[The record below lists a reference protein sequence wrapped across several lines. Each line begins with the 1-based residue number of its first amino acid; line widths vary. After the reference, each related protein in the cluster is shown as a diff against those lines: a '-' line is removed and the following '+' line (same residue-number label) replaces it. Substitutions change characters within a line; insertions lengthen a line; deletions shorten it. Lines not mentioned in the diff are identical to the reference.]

1 MSILF
6 KYVLRRGRSSVYCG
20 LVCRMHWTFS
30 LTKRYFRWFDL
41 EFPENMRKL
50 PEVEEAKALM
60 NEAVSWSVMKW
71 LREKKRVRQVAD
83 RANAALDELDRAIK
97 ARWNAEFRAAYD
109 ELSAQ
114 ADTRE
119 RRSQPSPKRSGA
131 DGVRYFARQVKEA
144 DDEAYRARMD
154 AEKTFDEA
162 ERQLSTALAREGCHK
177 AILSWD
183 LHEKAIRRAEA

>member
-1 MSILF
+1 
-6 KYVLRRGRSSVYCG
+6 
-20 LVCRMHWTFS
+20 
-30 LTKRYFRWFDL
+30 
-41 EFPENMRKL
+41 MRKL

-83 RANAALDELDRAIK
+83 RANAALDELDCATK
-97 ARWNAEFRAAYD
+97 ARWNAEIRAAYD

-114 ADTRE
+114 ANAKE
-119 RRSQPSPKRSGA
+119 RRSQPISKNSGASA
-131 DGVRYFARQVKEA
+131 DGVRHFARQVKEA
-144 DDEAYRARMD
+144 DDVAYHARMD

-162 ERQLSTALAREGCHK
+162 ERRLSTALAREGCHK

-183 LHEKAIRRAEA
+183 LHEKAIRRAET